1 MSTSPPTPTLK
12 VENMLWET
20 PDVLPREMFTTGTP
34 LGASCTFGRL
44 PAGAD
49 GSATTCARA
58 EGIAAW
64 AVITK
69 RTASA
74 IRFIGVDVVMVVLPK
89 N

>member
-1 MSTSPPTPTLK
+1 MK
-12 VENMLWET
+12 VENRLWET
-20 PDVLPREMFTTGTP
+20 PDVLLREMLTTGTP

-49 GSATTCARA
+49 GSATTCAMA

-74 IRFIGVDVVMVVLPK
+74 IRFVDLDVLMVVLRE